1 LQTFSTGNLDF
12 GFVGLLLISSFSFFF
27 FLFSFFFG
35 DEVAE
40 IVVGGA

>member
-1 LQTFSTGNLDF
+1 MVIKTQWLSK
-12 GFVGLLLISSFSFFF
+12 LLSRELEQIKKFIFF